1 MKKNLLKTL
10 AIVVSLLINATA
22 FAQCVIPITDGQ
34 SYTENFDSGTMEC
47 WTVEATGAGNWS
59 IMTGTAS
66 NVVAFQNAS
75 AGDEARLISP
85 TFDMS
90 GIGSATFSFS
100 YAMMSLTAMDV
111 LTVSYRTSETDS
123 WHEIQSYCIMDWTNY
138 YEDSFDLPEVSSTYQ
153 ISFLAHSNGGY
164 FIFIDDIG
172 IVGEGGCVR
181 PMNLEATEITDTS
194 ALIGWSV
201 TSGEESWDVEVDG
214 HQITVENQPY
224 LLENLESLTYYTIRV
239 RANCGGGMQSDW
251 SSPITFRT
259 FCGVIIVTDY
269 EPYFDDFEAS
279 DEFLCWQSEIIS
291 GEDGWVVDPGY
302 LITNNSAFF
311 IWLGEEAQL
320 VSTILD
326 ISNVTTPTLSFR
338 HKQPHDLDSAD
349 ELSVWYR
356 TSGTGTWA
364 FLANYTGII
373 DEYMDETISLPNP
386 TATYQIAFRA
396 VSHMGSG
403 VYVDD
408 VRVGHG
414 GDGVIEAQA
423 LSVAVSPNPTN
434 GKITVN
440 ANVSK
445 GNVIV
450 FDMVGKQVALG
461 NIVDGQA
468 EIDLSEFANGVYFV
482 KISDDNDMKTIKIV
496 KR

>member
-1 MKKNLLKTL
+1 MKIIIIFAKCNHLKFKDLKITKKNLLKTL
-10 AIVVSLLINATA
+10 AIVVFLLINATA

-47 WTVEATGAGNWS
+47 WTVEATGAGTWQ
-59 IMTGTAS
+59 IMMGSST
-66 NVVAFQNAS
+66 NVVAFRNAAS
-75 AGDEARLISP
+75 GD
-85 TFDMS
+85 
-90 GIGSATFSFS
+90 
-100 YAMMSLTAMDV
+100 
-111 LTVSYRTSETDS
+111 
-123 WHEIQSYCIMDWTNY
+123 
-138 YEDSFDLPEVSSTYQ
+138 
-153 ISFLAHSNGGY
+153 
-164 FIFIDDIG
+164 
-172 IVGEGGCVR
+172 
-181 PMNLEATEITDTS
+181 
-194 ALIGWSV
+194 
-201 TSGEESWDVEVDG
+201 
-214 HQITVENQPY
+214 
-224 LLENLESLTYYTIRV
+224 
-239 RANCGGGMQSDW
+239 
-251 SSPITFRT
+251 
-259 FCGVIIVTDY
+259 
-269 EPYFDDFEAS
+269 
-279 DEFLCWQSEIIS
+279 
-291 GEDGWVVDPGY
+291 
-302 LITNNSAFF
+302 
-311 IWLGEEAQL
+311 EAQL

-373 DEYMDETISLPNP
+373 EEYMDETISLPNP

-434 GKITVN
+434 GKITVD
-440 ANVSK
+440 ANVSN

-468 EIDLSEFANGVYFV
+468 EIDLSEFADGVYAVRISGDDGIKAIKVV
-482 KISDDNDMKTIKIV
+482 KK
-496 KR
+496 